1 MNKSTEEVIFCRIVA
16 NLLYKRIAGIAIT
29 FSNLPHYDL
38 VVEEKQS
45 GLVFGVKVGTMDYL
59 STEKYKEYLYLLE
72 QSRYVLKEER
82 LPIILMCADKET
94 EAIRFG
100 YQLTWE
106 RYRASIQTK
115 VTLRDI
121 APETWDEMV
130 TNLKEMDR
138 VIRVLDN
145 EKISIVRRIAVEKK
159 MQWGG
164 IAHAEI
170 IYLRRFTEQ
179 YKMQTK
185 EVKTEQ
191 EHFHRMIT
199 GIPEDEYPNDIL
211 DEVILKG
218 INSVF
223 PNPRKKSQIL
233 LLNTDLMDLKRNLDC
248 ARKAFNIR
256 IEPEYSDLINYSG
269 FIRSFR
275 ILEIPLTLYHE
286 PIKIFDDTFKE
297 ECPAVI
303 SPVAEWIQNYGILEK
318 LKNETL
324 RSVSDVVTELT

>member
-1 MNKSTEEVIFCRIVA
+1 MNKSAEEVIFCRIVA
-16 NLLYKRIAGIAIT
+16 NLLYKRIADIAIT

-38 VVEEKQS
+38 VVEEKHS
-45 GLVFGVKVGTMDYL
+45 GLVFGVKVGTMDYP
-59 STEKYKEYLYLLE
+59 STEEYKAYLNLLE

-94 EAIRFG
+94 EVIRFG

-106 RYRASIQTK
+106 RYRASIQTR

-121 APETWDEMV
+121 TPETWDEMV
-130 TNLKEMDR
+130 SNLKEMDR

-145 EKISIVRRIAVEKK
+145 DKISIVKRIAVEKK

-164 IAHAEI
+164 VAHAEI

-191 EHFHRMIT
+191 EKFHRMIT
-199 GIPEDEYPNDIL
+199 GIPEEEYPSDIL
-211 DEVILKG
+211 DDVIIKG
-218 INSVF
+218 IDSVF
-223 PNPRKKSQIL
+223 PNPRKMSQVL
-233 LLNTDLMDLKRNLDC
+233 LLNTELMDLKRNLELSK
-248 ARKAFNIR
+248 KAFNIR
-256 IEPEYSDLINYSG
+256 IEPELSDLINYSG
-269 FIRSFR
+269 FIQSFR

-286 PIKIFDDTFKE
+286 PIKIFDDTFRE
-297 ECPAVI
+297 EYPAVTA
-303 SPVAEWIQNYGILEK
+303 PVAEWIQNYGILEK

-324 RSVSDVVTELT
+324 RSVSDVITELT

>member
-211 DEVILKG
+211 DEVIL
-218 INSVF
+218 
-223 PNPRKKSQIL
+223 
-233 LLNTDLMDLKRNLDC
+233 
-248 ARKAFNIR
+248 
-256 IEPEYSDLINYSG
+256 
-269 FIRSFR
+269 
-275 ILEIPLTLYHE
+275 
-286 PIKIFDDTFKE
+286 
-297 ECPAVI
+297 
-303 SPVAEWIQNYGILEK
+303 
-318 LKNETL
+318 
-324 RSVSDVVTELT
+324 

>member
-1 MNKSTEEVIFCRIVA
+1 MSTEEVIFCRIVA
-16 NLLYKRIAGIAIT
+16 NLLYKRFAGISIS
-29 FSNLPHYDL
+29 FSNQPHYDL

-45 GLVFGVKVGTMDYL
+45 GLVFGVKVGKMDYP
-59 STEKYKEYLYLLE
+59 STEEYKKYLDLLE
-72 QSRYVLKEER
+72 QSKYLLKEER

-94 EAIRFG
+94 EEIKFG

-121 APETWDEMV
+121 TPDTWDEMV
-130 TNLKEMDR
+130 ANLKEMDR

-145 EKISIVRRIAVEKK
+145 EKISIVKRIEVEKK
-159 MQWGG
+159 MQGGG

-170 IYLRRFTEQ
+170 IYLRRFTDQ

-191 EHFHRMIT
+191 EKFQRMVT
-199 GIPEDEYPNDIL
+199 GIPEEEYPNDIL
-211 DEVILKG
+211 DDVILKG
-218 INSVF
+218 IDSVF
-223 PNPRKKSQIL
+223 PNPRKKSYIL
-233 LLNTDLMDLKRNLDC
+233 LLNTELMDLKRNLE
-248 ARKAFNIR
+248 RSKKAFNIR

-269 FIRSFR
+269 LIQSFR
-275 ILEIPLTLYHE
+275 ALEIPLTLYHD
-286 PIKIFDDTFKE
+286 PIKIFDDTFNE
-297 ECPAVI
+297 EYPAVI
-303 SPVAEWIQNYGILEK
+303 LPVAEWIQYYGILEK

>member
-1 MNKSTEEVIFCRIVA
+1 M
-16 NLLYKRIAGIAIT
+16 
-29 FSNLPHYDL
+29 
-38 VVEEKQS
+38 
-45 GLVFGVKVGTMDYL
+45 
-59 STEKYKEYLYLLE
+59 
-72 QSRYVLKEER
+72 
-82 LPIILMCADKET
+82 
-94 EAIRFG
+94 
-100 YQLTWE
+100 
-106 RYRASIQTK
+106 
-115 VTLRDI
+115 
-121 APETWDEMV
+121 
-130 TNLKEMDR
+130 
-138 VIRVLDN
+138 
-145 EKISIVRRIAVEKK
+145 
-159 MQWGG
+159 
-164 IAHAEI
+164 
-170 IYLRRFTEQ
+170 
-179 YKMQTK
+179 
-185 EVKTEQ
+185 
-191 EHFHRMIT
+191 
-199 GIPEDEYPNDIL
+199 YPNDIL

-233 LLNTDLMDLKRNLDC
+233 LLNTELMDLKRNLDC